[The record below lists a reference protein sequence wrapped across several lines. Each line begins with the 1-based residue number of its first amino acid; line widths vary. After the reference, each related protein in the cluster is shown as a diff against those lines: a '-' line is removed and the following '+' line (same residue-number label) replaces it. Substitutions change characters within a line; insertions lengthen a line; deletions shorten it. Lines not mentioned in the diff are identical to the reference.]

1 VGGCSND
8 VGQRS
13 AKWVNGSVELLD
25 VSGRYSQVNA
35 ISADGSTLVGS
46 MDTEG
51 YVYATSVRERL
62 PFSLN
67 DVSHD
72 GLTAVGAA
80 FREQGNW
87 DTAYALHGLGG
98 GSAEAPLSHRAR
110 PCHDR
115 LRTQRRRVS
124 QHHHLE
130 RDSHHEPGEPPAA
143 APPAAAAPAER
154 QTPRASPR
162 RVR

>member
-1 VGGCSND
+1 MGGCSND

-87 DTAYALHGLGG
+87 DTACALHGRW
-98 GSAEAPLSHRAR
+98 AEAPLR
-110 PCHDR
+110 R
-115 LRTQRRRVS
+115 LS
-124 QHHHLE
+124 PIA
-130 RDSHHEPGEPPAA
+130 PGLA
-143 APPAAAAPAER
+143 
-154 QTPRASPR
+154 TIVYGLSGDG
-162 RVR
+162 